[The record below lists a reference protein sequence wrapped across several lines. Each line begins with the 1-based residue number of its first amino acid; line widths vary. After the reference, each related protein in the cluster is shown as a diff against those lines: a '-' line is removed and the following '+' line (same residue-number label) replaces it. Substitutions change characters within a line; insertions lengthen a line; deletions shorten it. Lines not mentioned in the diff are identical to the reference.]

1 MKYYFKALTFLSV
14 LALVACKPKPE
25 PEILYLSKQFKIPDG
40 ASVVISLPGQS
51 AVGLVGP
58 INSNTLAS
66 YRDVESKYEVK
77 KLYIDSGGGDITSAI
92 AIADEL
98 RQHNTH
104 LIVAGKCFSACANYV
119 FAGAPH
125 KDVWPGSLIAI
136 HSSQLTYNGE
146 GKFTAVV
153 QRHGDQLFHL
163 DSDGHIKK
171 QIDAVAKLEE
181 DFFSKVGISRINF
194 QIFEGYQSRREQAT
208 SKKDSTCRQIDLW
221 TLSRK
226 ELDAMG
232 VKGMGSVWMPDSEKE
247 TAVTAKAL
255 GLNPATNYFGSGQA
269 LSDSCKKS

>member
-40 ASVVISLPGQS
+40 ASVVISWPAQS
-51 AVGLVGP
+51 AVGIVGP

-66 YRDVESKYEVK
+66 YRETESKYEVK
-77 KLYIDSGGGDITSAI
+77 KLYIDSGGGDVPSAI

-98 RQHNTH
+98 RQHNTR
-104 LIVAGKCFSACANYV
+104 LIVQGRCFSACANYI
-119 FAGAPH
+119 FTGAPH
-125 KDVWPGSLIAI
+125 KDVLPGSLIAI
-136 HSSQLTYNGE
+136 HSSQVSYYLKDSVRT
-146 GKFTAVV
+146 VV
-153 QRHGDQLFHL
+153 LRHMDQLAYL
-163 DSDGHIKK
+163 DSDGHFQK
-171 QIDAVAKLEE
+171 QFDASAKLEE
-181 DFFSKVGISRINF
+181 HFFSKVGISKVNF

-208 SKKDSTCRQIDLW
+208 SKKDSTCRQIDWW

-232 VKGMGSVWMPDSEKE
+232 VKGIGIMWMPDSAKE
-247 TAVTAKAL
+247 AAVAAKAL

-269 LSDSCKKS
+269 LSEACKNS